1 MSSKENHSI
10 EPIENRPT
18 GEPLEHSLI
27 TGSLGTPVPE
37 EFRTTVNRA
46 AEHDEAEAALGAEA
60 APSPQTPL
68 AGAESAAAPASDS
81 LDAAEDA
88 DAREAADALDNALDA
103 PAAPES
109 IEAAKPTAAPE
120 APEAAATLEKLEEA
134 PQPSSEPNT
143 KNAENAAN
151 ETSIGE
157 DAPAAKPSQKAS
169 LDAAF
174 QAMDEAEAR
183 AKQLGTPDSVKK
195 VKKRLHLFGRMLAG
209 EPKSLAATKLAFFL
223 TGFVMAVWASMVP
236 FVKQSLELNEG
247 EMGLL
252 LLCVGLGAL
261 IGMPIAGTLTSRFG
275 ARIVLRWAVPITMAF
290 CIMLSASSQ
299 TFVTAAFLLCFGFA
313 FGVVDVA
320 MSVHSVFVEKRL
332 NRPVL
337 SVIYAFYPIGGIAG
351 ALSMSLLLNLGLPI
365 APCVLALMTLS
376 QLSWL
381 GCGNWIVPIAG
392 RAQGNASHFALPRGR
407 VLLFGAVVFM
417 VYLADGVILDWGGL
431 LLTTVQGLAIENAG
445 IGYACFSVAMTLM
458 RLFGTK
464 AVTVL
469 GPRRTVV
476 SGALTAAI
484 AILVA
489 VWIENPWVTA
499 AMFFLVGLGVSSI
512 TPITFSEAG
521 RTKDMSMSAAL
532 SAVST
537 LGYSGVLLGPALI
550 GAIAHATSL
559 PIAFCTAAILLVLT
573 AFAGIFYPK
582 TDDSAAS
589 AQS

>member
-10 EPIENRPT
+10 EPIETRPT

-27 TGSLGTPVPE
+27 TGSLCTPVPE
-37 EFRTTVNRA
+37 EFRTSVSRTA
-46 AEHDEAEAALGAEA
+46 SEHDEAEAPLGAEA
-60 APSPQTPL
+60 APSPQ
-68 AGAESAAAPASDS
+68 APS
-81 LDAAEDA
+81 EP
-88 DAREAADALDNALDA
+88 AADSDA
-103 PAAPES
+103 PAATAAAESTQAAEMPEEAPK
-109 IEAAKPTAAPE
+109 EAASSQSE
-120 APEAAATLEKLEEA
+120 SGEAAAEFAKHTP
-134 PQPSSEPNT
+134 PQKT
-143 KNAENAAN
+143 
-151 ETSIGE
+151 T
-157 DAPAAKPSQKAS
+157 

-174 QAMDEAEAR
+174 NAMDEAEDR
-183 AKQLGTPDSVKK
+183 AEELGTPESVKK
-195 VKKRLHLFGRMLAG
+195 AKKRLHLFGRMLAD
-209 EPKSLAATKLAFFL
+209 EPKPLAATKLAFFL

-351 ALSMSLLLNLGLPI
+351 ALAMSLLLNLGLPI

-381 GCGNWIVPIAG
+381 GCGNWIVAVAG

-445 IGYACFSVAMTLM
+445 IGYACFSVAMMLM

-476 SGALTAAI
+476 GGALTAAI
-484 AILVA
+484 AILAA

-559 PIAFCTAAILLVLT
+559 PIAFCTAAVLLVLT

-582 TDDSAAS
+582 TNATASAAD
-589 AQS
+589 A